1 MMRASGLT
9 TPRTSVS
16 PSEPDRQFLGV
27 AAAIGDVL
35 CRDALWDGE
44 RCNLGGASIDPVEG
58 QWTPVWR
65 TFGPGLYEG
74 TAGIAL
80 FLAQLYA
87 ATGDVKHA
95 MTAIGCMRQALSIEG
110 TIPSGSALSFYSGT
124 VGIAYVA
131 DTVGRL
137 CAHPDISGES
147 NQLLRRLIE
156 IDPGSQESDV
166 ISGLAGA
173 IPALLALAHR
183 QGLLSQALRDFAVRL
198 GDVLFTRARR
208 HEGMAWSWPAQ
219 GFVGGHDLVGYSH
232 GTAGIACAF
241 LELLALTGEARFR
254 DAAIGA
260 LVYERGWYD
269 ANERNWPDLR
279 STGESEAAPLSYPV
293 FWCHGATGIGFAR
306 LRCLALARKQTLW
319 EEAEIAFWQEAHIA
333 LETTARAIDMVLEP
347 GRDTP
352 DVNFSLCHGLTGN
365 ADLFLY
371 AEEILGQGEDV
382 HALVRRARAVG
393 ELGIVRHVS
402 GARRAP
408 WPCGVPGAGETS
420 GLMLGL
426 AGIGHFYLRLAEPTG
441 TPTPLIIEP
450 ERSGVSVK

>member
-1 MMRASGLT
+1 M
-9 TPRTSVS
+9 
-16 PSEPDRQFLGV
+16 
-27 AAAIGDVL
+27 
-35 CRDALWDGE
+35 
-44 RCNLGGASIDPVEG
+44 
-58 QWTPVWR
+58 PVWR

-80 FLAQLYA
+80 FLARLYA

-95 MTAIGCMRQALSIEG
+95 MTAIGCMRQALSLES
-110 TIPSGSALSFYSGT
+110 TIPSESALSFYSGT
-124 VGIAYVA
+124 LGIVYVA
-131 DTVGRL
+131 DALAEL
-137 CAHPDISGES
+137 CTHPDISGET
-147 NQLLRRLIE
+147 NRLLRGLIE
-156 IDPGSQESDV
+156 IDPATQESDV

-173 IPALLALAHR
+173 IPALLALAYR
-183 QGLLSQALRDFAVRL
+183 QGPLSQALRDFAVRL
-198 GDVLFTRARR
+198 GDALLTRARR

-219 GFVGGHDLVGYSH
+219 AFVGGHDLVGYSH

-254 DAAIGA
+254 EAAFGA

-279 STGESEAAPLSYPV
+279 STGEGEAAPPSYPA
-293 FWCHGATGIGFAR
+293 FWCHGAAGIGFAR
-306 LRCLALARKQTLW
+306 LRCFALAREQMW
-319 EEAEIAFWQEAHIA
+319 EEAATDFWQEAQIA
-333 LETTARAIDMVLEP
+333 LNTTARVVDMFLEP

-352 DVNFSLCHGLTGN
+352 IDLNFSLCHGLAGN

-402 GARRAP
+402 AGTRAP
-408 WPCGVPGAGETS
+408 WPCGVPGAGETP

-426 AGIGHFYLRLAEPTG
+426 AGIGHLYLRLADPAA
-441 TPTPLIIEP
+441 TPTPLIIKP
-450 ERSGVSVK
+450 GRSGPK